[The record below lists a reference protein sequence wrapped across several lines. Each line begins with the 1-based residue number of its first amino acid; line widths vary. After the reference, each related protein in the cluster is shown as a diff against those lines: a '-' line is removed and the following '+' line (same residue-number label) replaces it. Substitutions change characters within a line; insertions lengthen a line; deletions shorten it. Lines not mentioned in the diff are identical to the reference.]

1 MFKHLIKI
9 FILGMGLCCLTPA
22 FATSCLT
29 SARLLQNGAPVSSLS
44 VVGGPSTLNLT
55 LEINF
60 DTLGA
65 IGLPAEVTNPVGHAI
80 GDFCSITHGVVNGVI
95 TQGTIVT
102 NSDYLRITFGT
113 PSITR
118 SNFTYCRSITLGN
131 PYNSPTATPFNFH
144 WPDWTGYPFTNGSDY
159 VAQVFWQLSNPIN
172 NDYSNVCGNSKL
184 TIPLSIQVNQI
195 ASSQVLNPDMLYN
208 IVGGHGPNATW
219 VGSNYTKTQTPLT
232 LTKKN
237 VSCTVTAPSLDL
249 GTFKPTVTRTAGILG
264 GVLKSTTVT
273 LNCSNTSATSVTPT
287 VTISDA
293 NNIGNTTNCNPI
305 NAAVD
310 GSNAFV
316 ALFRSAAIDD
326 SPAGRYC
333 VSTVN
338 YFNNSIINTMTF
350 PPIASSA
357 SAYTASVPIYAGLR
371 YNDTTSFPNVGP
383 VRSTL
388 TLTVTYP

>member
-1 MFKHLIKI
+1 LSA
-9 FILGMGLCCLTPA
+9 GLCGLTPA
-22 FATSCLT
+22 FATNCYT

-65 IGLPAEVTNPVGHAI
+65 IGLSANVANPVGDAI

-95 TQGTIVT
+95 TQGTIAT
-102 NSDYLRITFGT
+102 GSDYLRITFGT
-113 PSITR
+113 PTKTV
-118 SNFTYCRSITLGN
+118 SNFTYCNSLAIGN
-131 PYNSPTATPFNFH
+131 PYSSPTATPFNFH
-144 WPDWTGYPFTNGSDY
+144 WPDWTGYTFTVGSDY
-159 VAQVFWQLSNPIN
+159 IAQVFWQLSNPIN

-184 TIPLSIQVNQI
+184 NIPLSIQVNQI
-195 ASSQVLNPDMLYN
+195 SSSQVLNPNMLYN
-208 IVGGHGPNATW
+208 IVGGNGPNGRYE
-219 VGSNYTKTQTPLT
+219 GSNYTKTQTPLT

-264 GVLKSTTVT
+264 GVLKPTTVT

-338 YFNNSIINTMTF
+338 YNNSIINTMTF

-371 YNDTTSFPNVGP
+371 YNDTTSFPSVGS